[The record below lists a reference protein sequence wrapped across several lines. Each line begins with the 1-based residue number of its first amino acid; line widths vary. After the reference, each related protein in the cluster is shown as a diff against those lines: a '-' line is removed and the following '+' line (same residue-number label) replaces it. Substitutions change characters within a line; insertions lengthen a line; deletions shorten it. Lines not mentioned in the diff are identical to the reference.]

1 VNIPPRGFGIVA
13 LCSLRVREVPG
24 SIPGIP
30 LAIGPWT
37 SPGLRFNNLT
47 PLRMCS
53 MIVADFFFH
62 FLVPLEDRREQSTG
76 RRASRKEENWGF
88 PPSKIYSSSSS
99 SLFSPLIRSRSP
111 LVSCHAQRRLAD
123 NRADI
128 PPRGFGIVALCSL
141 RVREVPGSIPGI
153 PRLSDFEIGP
163 WASPGLRYKKPHS
176 TANVQ

>member
-1 VNIPPRGFGIVA
+1 MNIPPRGFGIVA

-88 PPSKIYSSSSS
+88 PPSTPPPPPPSFPPDPL
-99 SLFSPLIRSRSP
+99 SLASCVLPRPAPSRR
-111 LVSCHAQRRLAD
+111 Q
-123 NRADI
+123 
-128 PPRGFGIVALCSL
+128 
-141 RVREVPGSIPGI
+141 
-153 PRLSDFEIGP
+153 
-163 WASPGLRYKKPHS
+163 
-176 TANVQ
+176 